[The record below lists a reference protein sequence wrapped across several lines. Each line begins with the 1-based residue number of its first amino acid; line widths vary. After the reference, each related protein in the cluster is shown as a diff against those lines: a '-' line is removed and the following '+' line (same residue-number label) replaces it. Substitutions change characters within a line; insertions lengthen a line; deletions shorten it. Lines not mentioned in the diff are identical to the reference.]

1 MKHSHLTVAAIQ
13 AALHAGELLKK
24 GYGTQFK
31 SHSKTGIQNLVT
43 EYDTAAEE
51 TIISSIKS
59 LFPDHAFLAEESGK
73 SGLTNAPVIWLI
85 DPLDGTVN
93 FANNI
98 PLFCVSIAA
107 LVQNITVCGV
117 IYIPLLNELFVA
129 EKGQGAFLN
138 GKPIRVSSA
147 DALEECVLATGFPYN
162 VIDNPHHCIEQF
174 GKMARL
180 GVPIRRLGSAAIDL
194 AYVACGRFDAYWEE
208 SLQPWDHGAGKLIV
222 QEAGGKVTDMSGN
235 QHDNFSQSSILA
247 SNSKIHSKMIEKLR
261 VS

>member
-1 MKHSHLTVAAIQ
+1 MKHSHLTVVAIQ
-13 AALHAGELLKK
+13 AALRAGELLKR
-24 GYGTQFK
+24 GFGTQFK

-51 TIISSIKS
+51 AIISYIKT
-59 LFPDHAFLAEESGK
+59 LFPDHAFLAEESGR
-73 SGLTNAPVIWLI
+73 SGIETSSVLWLI

-98 PLFCVSIAA
+98 PIFCVSIAA
-107 LVQNITVCGV
+107 LVQKTAVCGV
-117 IYIPLLNELFVA
+117 IYHPLLNELFIA

-138 GKPIRVSSA
+138 GRPIRVSNA
-147 DALEECVLATGFPYN
+147 ENFEEAVLATGFPYN
-162 VIDNPHHCIEQF
+162 VTDNPHHCIDQF
-174 GKMARL
+174 GKMVRL

-208 SLQPWDHGAGKLIV
+208 SLNPWDHGAGKLLV
-222 QEAGGKVTDMSGN
+222 EEAGGKTTDISGGA
-235 QHDNFSQSSILA
+235 HDNFSCGAILA
-247 SNSKIHSKMIEKLR
+247 SNGKIHTKMIDKLR